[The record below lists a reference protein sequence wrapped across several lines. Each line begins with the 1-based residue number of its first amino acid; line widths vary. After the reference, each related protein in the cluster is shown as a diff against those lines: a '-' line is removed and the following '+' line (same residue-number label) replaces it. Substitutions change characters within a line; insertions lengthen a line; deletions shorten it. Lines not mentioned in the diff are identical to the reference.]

1 MSKIHGQVLL
11 VFSFACLIVGSHIF
25 LPSNFDT
32 ARAVGNLA
40 GVLLLVYLII
50 KFINRNKSQEA
61 KDKGFVALGLI
72 ALLWVILV
80 LYKEVSTH
88 KSLSNF
94 VNTIDSGNISQLEP
108 TTQSNLKVP
117 GYSGNDAEG
126 TQILLNA
133 VLIALKPYS
142 FQIEKNQS
150 ELEKL
155 GIDQILSAQ
164 MFNSRSA
171 ITNGFKKLDKWT
183 YFVNEETRLINEAY
197 NSQLTAI
204 EKSPVAPEVKAEFL
218 KGLNKS
224 VDETTRLYKLQTNA
238 THNSIAIA
246 RKILKLAETNIGSV
260 RVLENGIIFPKA
272 EDNEAYAQAIQAIQ
286 KEAQD
291 EQKYATARANYQQSV
306 VNKMKNILS
315 K

>member
-1 MSKIHGQVLL
+1 MSKTHGQILL
-11 VFSFACLIVGSHIF
+11 ALSFACLILGSYIL
-25 LPSNFDT
+25 LPANFDT

-40 GVLLLVYLII
+40 GVSFLIYLII
-50 KFINRNKSQEA
+50 RFINKNKSEEA
-61 KDKGFVALGLI
+61 KDKGFIALALI
-72 ALLWVILV
+72 ALLWVTLV
-80 LYKEVSTH
+80 LYKEVSDH
-88 KSLSNF
+88 KNLSNF
-94 VNTIDSGNISQLEP
+94 VDMIDSGNISKLEP

-117 GYSGNDAEG
+117 GYSGNDADG

-133 VLIALKPYS
+133 VLVALKPYS
-142 FQIEKNQS
+142 NQIEKNQS

-155 GIDQILSAQ
+155 EIDQILSAQ

-171 ITNGFKKLDKWT
+171 ITNGFKKLDKWA

-197 NSQLTAI
+197 NAQLTAI
-204 EKSPVAPEVKAEFL
+204 EKASVAPEIKAGFL

-224 VDETTRLYKLQTNA
+224 VDETTRLHKLQTNA
-238 THNSIAIA
+238 THNSIVIA
-246 RKILKLAETNIGSV
+246 RKILKLAEANIGSV
-260 RVLENGIIFPKA
+260 RVLENGVIFPKP
-272 EDNEAYAQAIQAIQ
+272 EDNEAYSQAIQAIQ

-306 VNKMKNILS
+306 VNKMKNTLS